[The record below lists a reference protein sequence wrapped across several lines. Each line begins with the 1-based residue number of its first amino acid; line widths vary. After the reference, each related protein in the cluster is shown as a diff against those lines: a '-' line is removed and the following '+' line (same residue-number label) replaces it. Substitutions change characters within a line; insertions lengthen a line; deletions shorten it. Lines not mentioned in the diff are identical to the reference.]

1 MGRFLPGA
9 RGPLVAH
16 LSFSEDASML
26 NPAKGLQKE
35 PLWSAQQ
42 RSHETCWLVL
52 AIHLCLTSL
61 QKASRIRQEHV
72 QESECQQ

>member
-1 MGRFLPGA
+1 MGRFLLGA

-16 LSFSEDASML
+16 LSFSEDASTL
-26 NPAKGLQKE
+26 NPAKGLQE
-35 PLWSAQQ
+35 ELPWSAQQ

-61 QKASRIRQEHV
+61 QKASRIRQQHV
-72 QESECQQ
+72 RESECQQ